1 MYISCVY
8 NYAGQFNTDDFQR
21 QCMKSVTENLED
33 SFLAFQ
39 TLQNQQWIKFKTYF
53 KQEVYCWT
61 SSDRKH
67 DMFIQKKHLNLNP
80 DIWQV

>member
-39 TLQNQQWIKFKTYF
+39 TLQNQQ
-53 KQEVYCWT
+53 
-61 SSDRKH
+61 
-67 DMFIQKKHLNLNP
+67 
-80 DIWQV
+80 